1 MSISLKDVEYIYDA
15 GTERAVPALSQI
27 NLTVHPGEIL
37 GILGP
42 TGSGKSTLI
51 QHFNGLL
58 KPTSGT
64 VTVDGEELW
73 VKGTS
78 LTRIRQKV
86 GVVFQYPEHQL
97 FEETVWEDVAF
108 GPKNLGLEPSEIKR
122 RVETGLKQVG
132 IEPQFWNRSP
142 FALSGGQ
149 KRRVAIAGVL
159 ATEPHYLVLD
169 EPTAGLDPAGRQDL
183 LTLLKKLH
191 ETRNLGIVY
200 VSHNM
205 EELGLLASRLVVLH
219 RGRIVME
226 GPPAEVFARVEEIRS
241 LGLDIPQTVD
251 LGYRLQKL
259 GWPIRSG
266 LFTPEECAKEI
277 MRALAK
283 VSPRDGGGHH

>member
-97 FEETVWEDVAF
+97 FEETVWEEGL
-108 GPKNLGLEPSEIKR
+108 GPKNLGWSSDWAGNR
-122 RVETGLKQVG
+122 LKQG
-132 IEPQFWNRSP
+132 IEPQF
-142 FALSGGQ
+142 
-149 KRRVAIAGVL
+149 
-159 ATEPHYLVLD
+159 
-169 EPTAGLDPAGRQDL
+169 
-183 LTLLKKLH
+183 
-191 ETRNLGIVY
+191 
-200 VSHNM
+200 
-205 EELGLLASRLVVLH
+205 
-219 RGRIVME
+219 
-226 GPPAEVFARVEEIRS
+226 
-241 LGLDIPQTVD
+241 
-251 LGYRLQKL
+251 
-259 GWPIRSG
+259 
-266 LFTPEECAKEI
+266 
-277 MRALAK
+277 
-283 VSPRDGGGHH
+283 